1 MSLSRSEK
9 NEKIA
14 DEIESLERKEKN
26 KKVFKILFWIFMPL
40 FILLSLSYIFLR
52 FVGNMGIVV
61 REYPIYSDMIDENIN
76 GIKIIHFSD
85 IHYNQYMKVS
95 NIKKIV
101 NLINKA
107 NPDIVV
113 FTGDLIDSDYDI
125 TEEDKNIIMSEFND
139 IKARIGKYA
148 IKGEEDLDVF
158 NEIFDNSGFKI
169 LDNTLE
175 QINIGLS
182 TIDLIAVDDTYSI
195 ESINGH
201 IDNNYTIVLV
211 HKPDVADRVISDFNP
226 NLILAGHSH
235 NGQIVLPLM
244 GPVIRKEGAKKY
256 VSSYYQINNT
266 ELYISG
272 GIGNS
277 NYQFRLFNHP
287 SINFYRLRTSK

>member
-26 KKVFKILFWIFMPL
+26 KKIFKILFWIFMPL
-40 FILLSLSYIFLR
+40 FILLSISYILLR

-61 REYPIYSDMIDENIN
+61 REYPIYSDMISENIN
-76 GIKIIHFSD
+76 GLKIIHFSD
-85 IHYNQYMKVS
+85 IHYNQYSKIH
-95 NIKKIV
+95 NIKKLV
-101 NLINKA
+101 NIINKA
-107 NPDIVV
+107 NPDIVI
-113 FTGDLIDSDYDI
+113 FTGDLIDSDYSISED
-125 TEEDKNIIMSEFND
+125 DKNSIMAEFND

-175 QINIGLS
+175 QINLGLS
-182 TIDLIAVDDTYSI
+182 TIDLIAVDETYSLDMI
-195 ESINGH
+195 SGH
-201 IDNNYTIVLV
+201 IENNYTIVIV
-211 HKPDVADRVISDFNP
+211 HKPDVADRIVSDFNP
-226 NLILAGHSH
+226 NLILSGHSH
-235 NGQIVLPLM
+235 NGQIVLPLI
-244 GPVIRKEGAKKY
+244 GPIMKKDGAKKY
-256 VSSYYQINNT
+256 ISSYYKVNNT
-266 ELYISG
+266 DIYITG

-277 NYQFRLFNHP
+277 DYQFRLFNHP